1 MKKPSTVAYEEFKQN
16 VADLINNSGLPIFI
30 VEAVLQNYLNEARVI
45 ARNQYEADKAE
56 YEEFLRKGSANQ
68 EQDLGV

>member
-1 MKKPSTVAYEEFKQN
+1 MNKPGTILYEEFKQSM
-16 VADLINNSGLPIFI
+16 ADLINNSGLPIFI

-56 YEEFLRKGSANQ
+56 YEAHLEAAERS
-68 EQDLGV
+68 D

>member
-1 MKKPSTVAYEEFKQN
+1 MSKPGTILYEEFKQSM
-16 VADLINNSGLPIFI
+16 ADLINNSGLPIFI

-56 YEEFLRKGSANQ
+56 YEEFLKKENNQ
-68 EQDLGV
+68 E